1 MLKKNSFL
9 LPEELSKIVVE
20 GMQGKKAQDI
30 VVLDLRK
37 VANSIADFFIICSG
51 NTDTQVRAIS
61 ESVEDV
67 VNKSNK
73 QNPWHKEGY
82 KNNEWV
88 LLDYVDVVVHIFK
101 KDRREFFALEDLW
114 GDAKITKI
122 AS

>member
-88 LLDYVDVVVHIFK
+88 LLDYVDVVAHIFK

>member
-20 GMQGKKAQDI
+20 GMQEKKAQDI
-30 VVLDLRK
+30 LVLDLRK

-61 ESVEDV
+61 ESVEDAI
-67 VNKSNK
+67 NKSDK

-88 LLDYVDVVVHIFK
+88 LLDYVDVVAHIFK

>member
-20 GMQGKKAQDI
+20 GMQEKKAQDI

-61 ESVEDV
+61 ESVEDA
-67 VNKSNK
+67 VNKSDK

-88 LLDYVDVVVHIFK
+88 LLDYVDVVAHIFK

>member
-1 MLKKNSFL
+1 
-9 LPEELSKIVVE
+9 
-20 GMQGKKAQDI
+20 MQEKKALDI
-30 VVLDLRK
+30 MVLDLRN

-51 NTDTQVRAIS
+51 NTDTQVNAIS
-61 ESVEDV
+61 ESVEET
-67 VNKSNK
+67 VNKKDK
-73 QNPWHKEGY
+73 QNPWHKEGNR
-82 KNNEWV
+82 NNEWV